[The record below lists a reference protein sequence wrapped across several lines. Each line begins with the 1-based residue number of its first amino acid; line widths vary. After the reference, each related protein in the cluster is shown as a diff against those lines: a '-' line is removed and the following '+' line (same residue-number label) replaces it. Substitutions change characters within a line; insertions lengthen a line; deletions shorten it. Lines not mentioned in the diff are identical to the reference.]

1 MKSFVSPS
9 LVLEP
14 CLFLP
19 RDFQIGRRHRP
30 PRIGNSRLVRKK
42 FGDKAYR
49 VRRTRILPNGSAFTV
64 ETGIPRTNKDIN
76 TTCSVDRA
84 SIYAAEISFS
94 AGGCTAH
101 ACSRTRRTPA
111 IIRLD
116 KRRSTDHTDLSR
128 SRQHLSRFFI
138 VKVPRKILDLAL
150 CSWTIVVFIVGRSF
164 LETIPSRANDNARY
178 TRLCSSLDSFVAP
191 RSATASRNNYRDSIV
206 FTLSLFSLSHACHVL
221 FSAAKYVRMYVYARS
236 LYLSYVRFISKNAF
250 EVYEY
255 ALAYTLCIFIFVVC
269 GFLCYLDG
277 DDESLDRPLVLY
289 IVTRVCF
296 DFFGRRT
303 VSDFVRDNIETNC
316 RNTGYDTM

>member
-1 MKSFVSPS
+1 MYVVNSQKSATRVTAKGSPTLLRSVANAKEISSKNEKRKVCQANVPYRSLLFHGLCSTKSRRGRNQQKCEIPKEPGGTDLMKSFVSPS

-94 AGGCTAH
+94 AGGSTAH

-150 CSWTIVVFIVGRSF
+150 CS
-164 LETIPSRANDNARY
+164 
-178 TRLCSSLDSFVAP
+178 
-191 RSATASRNNYRDSIV
+191 
-206 FTLSLFSLSHACHVL
+206 
-221 FSAAKYVRMYVYARS
+221 
-236 LYLSYVRFISKNAF
+236 
-250 EVYEY
+250 
-255 ALAYTLCIFIFVVC
+255 
-269 GFLCYLDG
+269 
-277 DDESLDRPLVLY
+277 
-289 IVTRVCF
+289 
-296 DFFGRRT
+296 
-303 VSDFVRDNIETNC
+303 
-316 RNTGYDTM
+316 

>member
-14 CLFLP
+14 WLFLP

-94 AGGCTAH
+94 AGGSTAH

-116 KRRSTDHTDLSR
+116 KRRSTDRTDLSR
-128 SRQHLSRFFI
+128 SWQHLSRFFT

-150 CSWTIVVFIVGRSF
+150 CSWTIVVSIVGRSF
-164 LETIPSRANDNARY
+164 LETIPSHANDNARY
-178 TRLCSSLDSFVAP
+178 TRLCSSLDSLVAL
-191 RSATASRNNYRDSIV
+191 RSATASRNNYRDSIL

-221 FSAAKYVRMYVYARS
+221 FSAAKYVRVYVYARS
-236 LYLSYVRFISKNAF
+236 VYLSYVRFISKNASKLWIRAR
-250 EVYEY
+250 VYIMY
-255 ALAYTLCIFIFVVC
+255 IYFCPLRFFVLF
-269 GFLCYLDG
+269 GWRWRIA
-277 DDESLDRPLVLY
+277 RPS
-289 IVTRVCF
+289 TCF
-296 DFFGRRT
+296 VNCHSCLFWFFRLSYG
-303 VSDFVRDNIETNC
+303 VRF
-316 RNTGYDTM
+316 RQR

>member
-64 ETGIPRTNKDIN
+64 ETGILRTNKDIN

-94 AGGCTAH
+94 AGGSTAH
-101 ACSRTRRTPA
+101 ACSRTWRTPA

-128 SRQHLSRFFI
+128 SWQHLSRFFT

-150 CSWTIVVFIVGRSF
+150 CSWTIVVFVVGCSF
-164 LETIPSRANDNARY
+164 LETIPSHANDNARY
-178 TRLCSSLDSFVAP
+178 TRLCSSLDSFVAL
-191 RSATASRNNYRDSIV
+191 RSATASRNNYRDSIL
-206 FTLSLFSLSHACHVL
+206 FTLSLFSLSLACHVL
-221 FSAAKYVRMYVYARS
+221 FSAAKYARVYVYARS
-236 LYLSYVRFISKNAF
+236 VCIYRMWDLSRRTLRS
-250 EVYEY
+250 YEY
-255 ALAYTLCIFIFVVC
+255 ALAYTLCIFIFVLC
-269 GFLCYLDG
+269 GFLCYLDR
-277 DDESLDRPLVLY
+277 DDESLDRPLVL
-289 IVTRVCF
+289 
-296 DFFGRRT
+296 
-303 VSDFVRDNIETNC
+303 
-316 RNTGYDTM
+316 